1 MVRLSLLYPKPWPE
15 PGLTRRIVFTQEVSD
30 QLRALLDG
38 HLTMEQIEEAK
49 RADAVKA
56 EAKEEAAK
64 QKQDRRDRDA
74 EIAGKGFKTGGFK
87 SSFKRI
93 GNLEQQAE
101 DLLNEALAMGD
112 AEGAAAAPPPAEE
125 DVDGEPMEEDLDG
138 EPMDIDGEEMDIDG
152 EAMDIDGED
161 MDIDGEEMEDL
172 DGEAM

>member
-1 MVRLSLLYPKPWPE
+1 MVRLHLLYLMAWPQA
-15 PGLTRRIVFTQEVSD
+15 GLTRRIVFTQEVSD

-38 HLTMEQIEEAK
+38 HLTMDQIKEAK

-56 EAKEEAAK
+56 EAKEGAAK

-112 AEGAAAAPPPAEE
+112 AEEAAAEPPAEE